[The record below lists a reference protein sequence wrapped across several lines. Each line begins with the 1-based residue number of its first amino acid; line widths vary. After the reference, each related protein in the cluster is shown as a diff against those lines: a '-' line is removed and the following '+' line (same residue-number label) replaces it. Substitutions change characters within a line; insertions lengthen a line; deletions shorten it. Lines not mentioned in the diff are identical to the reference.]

1 MSRKNRNIGRVE
13 CEDAALDMSPMIDMV
28 FQLIIFFM
36 VTATL
41 VTLKKDPDV
50 KVAVAPHGKVNDS
63 IRGRVLVNVYSD
75 EVMKKKGFTSPF
87 SNEKMEQIA
96 FDQVTELVTKAREK
110 NEREGV
116 KPTIIMLRGDRA
128 SLVRRTK
135 EAIAAAAAAGVNDV
149 VFSALQDDYKQP

>member
-1 MSRKNRNIGRVE
+1 MSRKYRNIGRVE

-41 VTLKKDPDV
+41 VTLKKDPAV
-50 KVAVAPHGKVNDS
+50 KVAVAPHGKVSDS
-63 IRGRVLVNVYSD
+63 ATGRVLVNVYSD
-75 EVMKKKGFTSPF
+75 EVMRQKGFQSPF
-87 SNEKMEQIA
+87 SNEAMEELT
-96 FDQVTELVTKAREK
+96 FDQITELVAKAREA
-110 NEREGV
+110 NERQGI

-135 EAIAAAAAAGVNDV
+135 EAVAAAGAAGVSDV
-149 VFSALQDDYKQP
+149 IFSALQDDYKQP